1 MKTGRKTIGQFVGTA
16 VLACFAVAGQAA
28 EYPVAGT
35 QPDQRPLGAPTIEE
49 VSEDPARRAEQLQ
62 GIEDPVP
69 DAILQFVDDQGH
81 WYTPFGKP
89 GMTGPYDIRG
99 HHGETP

>member
-1 MKTGRKTIGQFVGTA
+1 MKIGKDNKARLVGA
-16 VLACFAVAGQAA
+16 AAIVCFAIAAQAM

-35 QPDQRPLGAPTIEE
+35 QPDQRPLGAPTIDE
-49 VSEDPARRAEQLQ
+49 VLEDPARAAEQLR
-62 GIEDPVP
+62 GIDDPVP

-81 WYTPFGKP
+81 WYTPFGNP

-99 HHGETP
+99 HHGEAP